1 VAPSSSARKVAK
13 LASRGKGK
21 KVRFS
26 GGTTFPVIVVAVGV
40 AMLGLIVYAKVSLPG
55 ESTGSPT
62 SDENWSIAYGVKVCD
77 EWLPNLTGRS
87 AELTEK
93 DASTGDPDQ
102 VANGGTDA
110 DGIIHY
116 HPLVGGNTGGK
127 AKLGVFLDVYD
138 ISLNDNKL
146 ELPQSQ
152 VGEGETRS
160 WDVDDGNVFDGTAC
174 EGKNAVIKVRVWRDY
189 TTGAFEDKITDFRNL
204 RFTNNGMVFAIAVV
218 PEDESDF
225 EINKPDSAAKLD
237 ELGVL
242 GEGSGTTDTT
252 VPPETTGATDTTV
265 ATDSTVAPDTTG
277 APDTTESA
285 PTTTTG

>member
-1 VAPSSSARKVAK
+1 
-13 LASRGKGK
+13 
-21 KVRFS
+21 
-26 GGTTFPVIVVAVGV
+26 
-40 AMLGLIVYAKVSLPG
+40 
-55 ESTGSPT
+55 
-62 SDENWSIAYGVKVCD
+62 
-77 EWLPNLTGRS
+77 
-87 AELTEK
+87 
-93 DASTGDPDQ
+93 
-102 VANGGTDA
+102 
-110 DGIIHY
+110 
-116 HPLVGGNTGGK
+116 
-127 AKLGVFLDVYD
+127 VYD

-160 WDVDDGNVFDGTAC
+160 WDVDDENVFDGTAC

>member
-1 VAPSSSARKVAK
+1 
-13 LASRGKGK
+13 
-21 KVRFS
+21 
-26 GGTTFPVIVVAVGV
+26 
-40 AMLGLIVYAKVSLPG
+40 MLGLIVYAKASLPG

-62 SDENWSIAYGVKVCD
+62 SDEDWSIAYGVKVCD
-77 EWLPNLTGRS
+77 EWLPNLTGGT
-87 AELTEK
+87 AELTEQ

-116 HPLVGGNTGGK
+116 HPLDGGNTGGK

-242 GEGSGTTDTT
+242 GEGSGATDTT
-252 VPPETTGATDTTV
+252 VPPETTGATDTTE
-265 ATDSTVAPDTTG
+265 ATDTTVAPDTTG